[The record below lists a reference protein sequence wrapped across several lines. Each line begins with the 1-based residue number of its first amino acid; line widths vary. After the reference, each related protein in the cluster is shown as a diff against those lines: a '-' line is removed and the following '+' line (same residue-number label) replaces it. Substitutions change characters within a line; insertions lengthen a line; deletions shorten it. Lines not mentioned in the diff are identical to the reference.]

1 MAGRQSSMQ
10 YVFVTNADEL
20 PEIVASCR
28 QKPAVAIDTEFARFN
43 TYYPIVGLVQIFD
56 GEACY
61 LIDPVAI
68 PDLAPL
74 ADLLADKNVVKILHA
89 CSEDI
94 EVFCDCLG
102 VVPEP
107 IFDTQIAAALLGV
120 GFSVS
125 YQNLVN
131 HHLDIL
137 VPKEETRSD
146 WLQRPLTDSQL
157 DYAALDVI
165 HLLTVYELQ
174 VKQLA
179 ESGRAG
185 WVQEEC
191 STLAQDIPTQI
202 DPEDYY
208 KKVKN
213 LWRLNARQFYLM
225 RRFCAWREV
234 TARER
239 NMPRNRVV
247 DEKAMFQIAA
257 LGLKDRKEFRDKA
270 EVTSQQLRH
279 HAEDLERL
287 VAEVDALSA
296 DELPDALTKPSGPVS
311 NKLLRSLKDVVENAA
326 KDLNVAPEMLAKRR
340 HLEQFIR
347 SEDDQGAFHLPSALL
362 GWREE
367 IIGTRLIS
375 EISK

>member
-1 MAGRQSSMQ
+1 ME
-10 YVFVTNADEL
+10 YVYVTDANEL
-20 PEIVASCR
+20 PAIVASCR
-28 QKPAVAIDTEFARFN
+28 QKSAVAIDTEFARTN

-68 PDLAPL
+68 PDLGPL
-74 ADLLADKNVVKILHA
+74 ADLLADPNVVKVLHA

-94 EVFCDCLG
+94 EVFSDCLG

-107 IFDTQIAAALLGV
+107 IFDSQIAAALLGA

-131 HHLDIL
+131 HYLEIM

-146 WLQRPLTDSQL
+146 WLQRPLTESQL

-165 HLLTVYELQ
+165 HLLAVYKLQ
-174 VKQLA
+174 LAQLA
-179 ESGRAG
+179 ENGRAD
-185 WVQEEC
+185 WVHAEC
-191 STLAQDIPTQI
+191 SSLAQNIPTQI
-202 DPEDYY
+202 DPDAYY

-213 LWRLNARQFYLM
+213 LWRLEPRQLHLLQQL
-225 RRFCAWREV
+225 CAWRER

-239 NMPRNRVV
+239 NLPRNRVV
-247 DEKAMFQIAA
+247 DEKALFQIAA
-257 LGLKDRKEFRDKA
+257 LGLKDRKDFRDRG
-270 EVTSQQLRH
+270 EVTSRQLRH
-279 HAEDLERL
+279 HADDLEQL
-287 VAEVDALSA
+287 VADSDAIDA
-296 DELPDALTKPSGPVS
+296 DGLPDAITKPSSPVS
-311 NKLLRSLKDVVENAA
+311 NKVLRSLKDVVASCA
-326 KDLNVAPEMLAKRR
+326 KDLNIAPEMLAKRR

-347 SEDDQGAFHLPSALL
+347 SEDDQGEFHLPVALK
-362 GWREE
+362 GWRELV
-367 IIGTRLIS
+367 IGQQLIS

>member
-1 MAGRQSSMQ
+1 MQ
-10 YVFVTNADEL
+10 YKFITDPEAL
-20 PEIVASCR
+20 PGIVANCR

-68 PDLAPL
+68 PDLSPL
-74 ADLLADKNVVKILHA
+74 ADLLADENVIKVLHA

-102 VVPEP
+102 VVPKP

-131 HHLDIL
+131 HYLEIL

-165 HLLTVYELQ
+165 HLLAVYELQ
-174 VKQLA
+174 AKALQ
-179 ESGRAG
+179 ESGRDG
-185 WVQEEC
+185 WVLEEC
-191 STLAQDIPTQI
+191 SSLAQDIPTQI
-202 DPEDYY
+202 DPQDYY

-213 LWRLNARQFYLM
+213 LWRLNARQLYLM
-225 RRFCAWREV
+225 REFCAWREV

-239 NMPRNRVV
+239 NIPRNRVV
-247 DEKAMFQIAA
+247 DEKSLFQIAA

-270 EVTSQQLRH
+270 EVTSRQLRYH
-279 HAEDLERL
+279 
-287 VAEVDALSA
+287 A
-296 DELPDALTKPSGPVS
+296 DELEQLVAAADEIATEDLPEAMIKPSGPVNS
-311 NKLLRSLKDVVENAA
+311 KLLRSLKDVVEDTA
-326 KDLNVAPEMLAKRR
+326 KNFNVAPEMLAKRR

-347 SEDDQGAFHLPSALL
+347 SEDDQGAFHLPPALL
-362 GWREE
+362 GWREDV
-367 IIGTRLIS
+367 IGERLIS
-375 EISK
+375 EINK